1 MIDKVSVVYPMD
13 QSISSTISSV
23 AARGV
28 AGIYAPEFLRMGKV
42 IRTGSDIEPARSSVH
57 SLSNRLEPVEPP
69 VRLFWTGRIEP
80 ATKTSNR
87 CNTMKY
93 NR

>member
-28 AGIYAPEFLRMGKV
+28 AGIYAPEFLR
-42 IRTGSDIEPARSSVH
+42 
-57 SLSNRLEPVEPP
+57 
-69 VRLFWTGRIEP
+69 TGRDHLVAMDLTAAINDLTV
-80 ATKTSNR
+80 AI
-87 CNTMKY
+87 
-93 NR
+93 